1 MKVAIDKK
9 NITTYLTFQLY
20 PITLLAQ
27 ATLLQIKNV
36 LPRDVL
42 INQEETFMANF
53 KDIINAE
60 IPVLI
65 DFSAEWCGPCKMMPP
80 ILKEVKDKM
89 GDKLTIL
96 KIDIDKNPSAASAYK
111 IQSVPTLMLFKKG
124 ETKWRQSGVV
134 QANQLTAVIEQY
146 I

>member
-1 MKVAIDKK
+1 
-9 NITTYLTFQLY
+9 
-20 PITLLAQ
+20 
-27 ATLLQIKNV
+27 
-36 LPRDVL
+36 
-42 INQEETFMANF
+42 MANF
-53 KDIINAE
+53 QEIINSE

-89 GDKLTIL
+89 GDKVTII
-96 KIDIDKNPSAASAYK
+96 KIDIDKNPTAASAYQ

-124 ETKWRQSGVV
+124 ETKWRQSGVI
-134 QANQLTAVIEQY
+134 QANKLSEVIEQY